1 MEKETE
7 TETKTIV
14 ILPTEKETSKKIAEK
29 EKKKRK
35 ITQANRW
42 RDISV
47 CEQMDLLNELV
58 QMIPA
63 TPAVVLP
70 CSSFVRKVPPTACA
84 TPLSN
89 QTLPIPSE
97 VNGYSETKKLLVSQ
111 LSQKLSGYKSQD
123 MEKKKYSEKEF
134 IQLHQLFNL
143 LKESKMECCYCHEPI
158 NMLYEHVREPKQ
170 WSLDRIDNDKGHNHD
185 NVCISCLSC
194 NLKRKTIH
202 YPRFFQS
209 KHMVFVKVP

>member
-1 MEKETE
+1 ME

-14 ILPTEKETSKKIAEK
+14 LLPTDKKIVEK

-35 ITQANRW
+35 ITQAHRW

-58 QMIPA
+58 Q
-63 TPAVVLP
+63 TL
-70 CSSFVRKVPPTACA
+70 TACA
-84 TPLSN
+84 
-89 QTLPIPSE
+89 IPSE
-97 VNGYSETKKLLVSQ
+97 SPETNQTSTPLATLLSNTENPTLPKVVRQNGYSETKKLLVSQ

-134 IQLHQLFNL
+134 IQPHQLFCL
-143 LKESKMECCYCHEPI
+143 LKESKMECCYCHEPM

>member
-1 MEKETE
+1 MEN
-7 TETKTIV
+7 TETKTI
-14 ILPTEKETSKKIAEK
+14 ILQPTEKKIVEK

-35 ITQANRW
+35 ITQAHRW

-58 QMIPA
+58 QS
-63 TPAVVLP
+63 LP
-70 CSSFVRKVPPTACA
+70 
-84 TPLSN
+84 
-89 QTLPIPSE
+89 E

-134 IQLHQLFNL
+134 IQPHQLFNL
-143 LKESKMECCYCHEPI
+143 LKESKMECCYCHEHM

>member
-1 MEKETE
+1 MENTEKE
-7 TETKTIV
+7 TETKTI
-14 ILPTEKETSKKIAEK
+14 ILLPTEKETSKKIAEK

-58 QMIPA
+58 QMIP
-63 TPAVVLP
+63 
-70 CSSFVRKVPPTACA
+70 
-84 TPLSN
+84 
-89 QTLPIPSE
+89 IPSE
-97 VNGYSETKKLLVSQ
+97 VNGYSESKKLLVSQ

-134 IQLHQLFNL
+134 IQPHQLFNL
-143 LKESKMECCYCHEPI
+143 LKESKMECCYCHEPM